1 MHALGIIEV
10 KYMVIFGGEVADVEE
25 SLKEG
30 QRVASDMLVSDLFL
44 SHIHESILPA
54 ISGTTK
60 IEKFGSLGIIE
71 TFSVASC
78 VRAADKAAKMTPI
91 EITEIRLANGL
102 GGKCYFVF
110 TGELADVEASLEA
123 AKNSVKEEGLLAGC
137 EIIPSPHKDLIDKGV
152 YW

>member
-10 KYMVIFGGEVADVEE
+10 KSIARGLKVTDMIAKKAPVTILRTHPICPGKYMVIFGGEVGDVEE

-30 QRVASDMLVSDLFL
+30 QSIASDMLVSDLFL
-44 SHIHESILPA
+44 PHIHESILPA

-60 IEKFGSLGIIE
+60 IEKFGALGIIE

-91 EITEIRLANGL
+91 
-102 GGKCYFVF
+102 
-110 TGELADVEASLEA
+110 
-123 AKNSVKEEGLLAGC
+123 
-137 EIIPSPHKDLIDKGV
+137 
-152 YW
+152 